1 MNIVLAS
8 YILLV
13 AGLANLLASQKS
25 LKQSIKDGEMVY
37 QDFCLQCH
45 LAKGEGVESVF
56 PPLAKADFLLQNVDK
71 SIAAIKYGMKG
82 PVTVNGIKYDG
93 QMVNM
98 GLEDEEIADVMNY
111 ILNSWGNSYDEQI
124 TVEKVESI
132 TEE

>member
-1 MNIVLAS
+1 MKIILAC

-13 AGLANLLASQKS
+13 ASLANHLASQKS

-45 LAKGEGVESVF
+45 LTKGEGVESVF

-93 QMVNM
+93 QMVSM

-111 ILNSWGNSYDEQI
+111 ILNSWGNSYDKQI
-124 TVEKVESI
+124 TVKKVESI
-132 TEE
+132 IEE

>member
-1 MNIVLAS
+1 MKIILAG
-8 YILLV
+8 YVLLV
-13 AGLANLLASQKS
+13 AGLANLLTFQKN

-56 PPLAKADFLLQNVDK
+56 PPLAKADFLLENIDK

-82 PVTVNGIKYDG
+82 PITVNGIKYDG

-98 GLEDEEIADVMNY
+98 GLENEEIADVMNY
-111 ILNSWGNSYDEQI
+111 ILNSWGNSYMEQI
-124 TVEKVESI
+124 TVKKVESI
-132 TEE
+132 VKE

>member
-1 MNIVLAS
+1 MKIVLAS
-8 YILLV
+8 YVLLI

-45 LAKGEGVESVF
+45 LAKGEGVKSVF
-56 PPLAKADFLLQNVDK
+56 PPLAKADFLLQNIDN

-82 PVTVNGIKYDG
+82 PITVNGIKYDG
-93 QMVNM
+93 QMVSM
-98 GLEDEEIADVMNY
+98 GLENEEIADVMNY
-111 ILNSWGNSYDEQI
+111 ILNSWGNSYEEQI

-132 TEE
+132 IEE